1 MPNTATVHAYDQCR
15 SARLTNAI
23 AASEQYATRPQK
35 DVGKPSSV
43 AQRLVRTRSH
53 PPPAGHPRTAPPLKA
68 THDRYP
74 VKAMPR
80 PLNARSGQ
88 LGAGRTAWTWGASFG
103 ARRFRDLV
111 LMLAGHILPERLC
124 DVSCNLW
131 ENAGWK
137 VRARAGAPI
146 GHAAAQ

>member
-35 DVGKPSSV
+35 DVGRPSSV

-53 PPPAGHPRTAPPLKA
+53 PPPAGHPRTAPPLNA
-68 THDRYP
+68 THERYP

-80 PLNARSGQ
+80 PLTARSGQ
-88 LGAGRTAWTWGASFG
+88 LGAGRTACTCAATFCG
-103 ARRFRDLV
+103 RRFLDLV
-111 LMLAGHILPERLC
+111 LILMR
-124 DVSCNLW
+124 VTY
-131 ENAGWK
+131 
-137 VRARAGAPI
+137 
-146 GHAAAQ
+146 